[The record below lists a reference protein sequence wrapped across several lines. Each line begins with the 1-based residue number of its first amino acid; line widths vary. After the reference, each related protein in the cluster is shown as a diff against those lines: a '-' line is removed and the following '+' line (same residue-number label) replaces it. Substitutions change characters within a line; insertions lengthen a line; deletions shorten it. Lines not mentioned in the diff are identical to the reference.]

1 MNPDERIFVAKLSK
15 LSLVNQRLISFSSIE
30 ENLDIDLCHALL
42 NSLLGTFFLE
52 ALGFGRGMGVLD
64 LNSTKL
70 GNNLSMLNPNL
81 LKEQDKKNI
90 KNLFKPI
97 LAREIYPLP
106 KEQIMDDRI
115 IFEEAILNAYEIIG
129 IKEDVKNALLKM
141 YQIRK
146 SVNY

>member
-1 MNPDERIFVAKLSK
+1 MV
-15 LSLVNQRLISFSSIE
+15 
-30 ENLDIDLCHALL
+30 
-42 NSLLGTFFLE
+42 
-52 ALGFGRGMGVLD
+52 GVV
-64 LNSTKL
+64 
-70 GNNLSMLNPNL
+70 
-81 LKEQDKKNI
+81 
-90 KNLFKPI
+90 
-97 LAREIYPLP
+97 IYPLP